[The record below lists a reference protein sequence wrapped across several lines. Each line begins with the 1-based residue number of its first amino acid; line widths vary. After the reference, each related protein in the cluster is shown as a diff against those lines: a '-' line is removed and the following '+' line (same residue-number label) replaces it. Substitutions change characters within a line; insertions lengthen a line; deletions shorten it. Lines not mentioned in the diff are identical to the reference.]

1 MGSVF
6 ADFPRLMG
14 ALHVEPRHLIH
25 VGAHKGE
32 EVQFYKEAGVERIT
46 LVEPIPELAESLA
59 TAYSDDAG
67 VQVINVACGPAP
79 MVATLSVM
87 QKTNLSTLL
96 EPQRHDLLDHTIQ
109 VPVVQLRSIQR
120 DANIAVI
127 DAQGLELE
135 VLSET
140 DFEHLDLLIVE
151 CCTVDDPTIA
161 VGYDALVEFMDGK
174 GYIEKSKWSRDYQ
187 WINRWSRGFKSRFN
201 RSQGSVLDVAFM
213 REDYA

>member
-6 ADFPRLMG
+6 SDFPRLVK

-32 EVQFYKEAGVERIT
+32 EVQFYKEAGVDLIT
-46 LVEPIPELAESLA
+46 LVEPIPELAESLEL
-59 TAYSDDAG
+59 AYRDDDG
-67 VQVINVACGPAP
+67 IQVVNVACGPTP
-79 MVATLSVM
+79 GVATLSVM
-87 QKTNLSTLL
+87 RKTNLSTLL
-96 EPQRHDLLDHTIQ
+96 EPQGHDLLDHAIQ

-140 DFEHLDLLIVE
+140 DFTSLDLLIVE

-161 VGYDALVEFMDGK
+161 VGYDQLVEFMDEQ
-174 GYIEKSKWSRDYQ
+174 GYIERSKWSRDYQ
-187 WINRWSRGFKSRFN
+187 WINRWSRGSKSRFN